1 MSYFRN
7 KRITYYLIF
16 IIMNRTIL
24 LKMSLLSVLG
34 FAVSCVQQEEHQD
47 GLVLAQEEIT
57 VPFEG
62 DTVEVAY
69 SLYGAAS
76 DQLKVIPQSDWI
88 TGIDLSEAGT
98 IKFVVAGSDDRT
110 ERETTL
116 LATVPGYNITEELS
130 VVQSGGDIPDFNIE
144 IKEVLHTRVY
154 YNVTPYD
161 KDATYMLLGTSAD
174 RFENVSSDD
183 DIYALDQEYFE
194 VLADLNGITVEDA
207 IGLLLKTGNAR
218 NEQLN
223 TGAGTD
229 YVIYA
234 YGMTADGIPTTPV
247 AQAAFTTPE
256 LEIIS
261 PDFTFTTDINGSHVT
276 LTVEPETDELYY
288 FYGVQEKSAFDEDLI
303 MESQQQFL
311 DEMLPRWET
320 NTWKTLEE
328 AVKELTIDGTAEE
341 LFDLEPEKD
350 YIAYAATV
358 SSTGLI
364 NSELVTYGFTT
375 EPVQPSD
382 NQISLEIT
390 NVGYNQVRFDITVTN
405 NDLYK
410 VGAIKKSE
418 TEGLSD
424 EQIIEK
430 LLSPDHVNTL
440 REYNRSTSAAFFNLE
455 SETEYLL
462 CAFGYEFET
471 VTTGLTKCEFRT
483 TAKN

>member
-1 MSYFRN
+1 
-7 KRITYYLIF
+7 
-16 IIMNRTIL
+16 MNRTLL
-24 LKMSLLSVLG
+24 LKMLLLSVLG

-47 GLVLAQEEIT
+47 GLILEQEEIT

-76 DQLKVIPQSDWI
+76 NQLKVINRSDWI
-88 TGIDLSEAGT
+88 DGIDLSEAGT
-98 IKFVVAGSDDRT
+98 IKFVVAGSDDRV

-116 LATVPGYNITEELS
+116 LATVPGYNMSAELA
-130 VVQSGGDIPDFNIE
+130 VVQSGGDVPDFDIE

-154 YNVTPYD
+154 YDVTPYD
-161 KDATYMLLGTSAD
+161 KDAAYMLLGTSAD
-174 RFENVSSDD
+174 RFEDVSSDE
-183 DIYALDQEYFE
+183 DIYALDYEYFE

-223 TGAGTD
+223 TRAGTD

-247 AQAAFTTPE
+247 AQTAFTTPE

-261 PDFTFTTDINGSHVT
+261 PEFTFTTDINGSHVT
-276 LTVEPETDELYY
+276 LKIEPESDELYY
-288 FYGVQEKSAFDEDLI
+288 FYGVSEQSTFDEDLI
-303 MESQQQFL
+303 IESQQQFL

-328 AVKELTIDGTAEE
+328 AVRELSIEGTAEE

-364 NSELVTYGFTT
+364 NSELVTYEFAT

-382 NQISLEIT
+382 NQISFEIT
-390 NVGYNQVRFDITVTN
+390 TVGYNQVRFNVTVTN
-405 NDLYK
+405 NDSYK
-410 VGAIKKSE
+410 VGTIKKSE

-424 EQIIEK
+424 EQIIDK
-430 LLSPDHVNTL
+430 LLSPDYVKTL
-440 REYNRSTSAAFFNLE
+440 REYNKSTSAAFFNLE

-471 VTTGLTKCEFRT
+471 VTTGLTKSEFCT